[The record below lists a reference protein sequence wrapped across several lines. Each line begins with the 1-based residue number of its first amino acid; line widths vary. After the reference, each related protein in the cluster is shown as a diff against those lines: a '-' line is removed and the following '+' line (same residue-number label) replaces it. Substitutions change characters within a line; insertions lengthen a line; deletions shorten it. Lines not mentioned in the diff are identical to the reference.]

1 MSNDPDSASR
11 TARDEG
17 AARVMPEVL
26 EANVARLLD
35 AWGMPAAHAAASASV
50 LVQADVFG
58 IESHGVSMLSVYEG
72 YRDTGVLVMS
82 PEIGVVRETPVAAL
96 IDAGGGLGHYPSG
109 LAVDRVIAAAGRA
122 GMGVAAVRN
131 SNHFGAAGVYA
142 LRIAEQGL
150 LGFAFTSV
158 GKASVVPTRGTQPMF
173 GTNPIAFAAPA
184 KRNPPFL
191 LDMATSTAAVGKLMV
206 AAREGRELPPAWAM
220 AADGRPETDPNR
232 ALERRLLLPLGGVST
247 DTGGHKGYGLAA
259 MVEILTSLLAG
270 GTYAP
275 LRSPEQKL
283 FDVGH
288 LFLALDPGLFRERGE
303 FESDVDALVD
313 ALRASPAADAAQ
325 PVLVAGDPEYAAQAE
340 RRDQGIPLS
349 GELRAKLEA
358 MFGRAGLALE
368 IGPT

>member
-1 MSNDPDSASR
+1 MSDR
-11 TARDEG
+11 TPSTRRRATGDGTRIT
-17 AARVMPEVL
+17 PEVL
-26 EANVARLLD
+26 KSNVARLL
-35 AWGMPAAHAAASASV
+35 ASWGMPSAHARASASV
-50 LVQADVFG
+50 LVQADLFG

-72 YRDTGVLVMS
+72 YRDAGILVMS
-82 PEIGVVRETPVAAL
+82 PEVEVVRETPVAAL

-109 LAVDRVIAAAGRA
+109 LATELVIGKARGA

-142 LRIAEQGL
+142 LRIAENGL

-158 GKASVVPTRGTQPMF
+158 GKASVVPTRGTRPMF

-184 KRNPPFL
+184 KRNRPFL

-206 AAREGRELPPAWAM
+206 AAREGRELPPVWAM

-232 ALERRLLLPLGGVST
+232 ALEHRLLLPLGGAST

-259 MVEILTSLLAG
+259 MVEILTSVLAG
-270 GTYAP
+270 GTFAP
-275 LRSPEQKL
+275 LRPIEQKR

-288 LFLALDPGLFRERGE
+288 LFLAVDPALFRGPGE

-313 ALRASPAADAAQ
+313 ALRASPAADHAQ

-340 RRDQGIPLS
+340 RREQGIPMS
-349 GELRAKLEA
+349 AELRAKLEA
-358 MFGRAGLALE
+358 MFARAGLVLE
-368 IGPT
+368 I